1 MEDKTFK
8 RKTYQ
13 EGKMDATSEKV
24 LMQNMLECV
33 EAQANVLKKIIGYL
47 SKIAKEEVEKG
58 KAKHE

>member
-1 MEDKTFK
+1 
-8 RKTYQ
+8 
-13 EGKMDATSEKV
+13 MDATSEKV